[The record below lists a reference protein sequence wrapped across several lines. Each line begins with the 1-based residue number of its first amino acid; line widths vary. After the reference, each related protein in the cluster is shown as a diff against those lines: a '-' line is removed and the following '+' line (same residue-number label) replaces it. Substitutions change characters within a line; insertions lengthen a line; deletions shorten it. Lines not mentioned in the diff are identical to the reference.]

1 MMNLVMQ
8 EERRHLARERF
19 QQHPERR
26 PNRWGKE
33 DGYCV
38 VDMGYGD
45 MGHAATQEA
54 LIANTLGS
62 RDSARPIG
70 PAAKSKLV

>member
-1 MMNLVMQ
+1 MNLVI
-8 EERRHLARERF
+8 EEEGRHLARERF
-19 QQHPERR
+19 QQRPERR
-26 PNRWGKE
+26 ANRWGKE

-54 LIANTLGS
+54 LIAKTQGS
-62 RDSARPIG
+62 RDPARPIG